1 MITRSMLILIRC
13 TSSTSGANVS
23 SSVAGLNTT
32 VYLMFGLFGEIDS
45 TLGWVI
51 STLGW
56 VILRV
61 QQISCQELFMAV
73 AVKAIIRTV
82 SGIRLLTSPRF
93 ANSFRKFSPLQRVKY
108 NRCSSNSTLICI
120 AVKCTVIRIFK
131 SLTIS

>member
-32 VYLMFGLFGEIDS
+32 VYLMFGLFGETDT
-45 TLGWVI
+45 TLE
-51 STLGW
+51 W

-61 QQISCQELFMAV
+61 RQISCQELFKAV
-73 AVKAIIRTV
+73 AVKAIMRTV

-93 ANSFRKFSPLQRVKY
+93 ANFLPCREL
-108 NRCSSNSTLICI
+108 STTD
-120 AVKCTVIRIFK
+120 VPQTVH
-131 SLTIS
+131 